1 MTRGDARELLM
12 QVLYQMESQQ
22 DFSEALKNRYLSEI
36 AGTRNQ
42 LPYINDIFE
51 KVTGNLQVIDAVI
64 DNNSDRWRIGRIPKV
79 DLAILRLAIAEML
92 YTEDIPRE
100 VSINEA
106 VNLAKKYST
115 DESGRFI
122 NGVLGKVI

>member
-22 DFSEALKNRYLSEI
+22 DFSEALKNRYLNEI

-42 LPYINDIFE
+42 LSYINDIFE
-51 KVTGNLQVIDAVI
+51 KVTDNLQVIDAVI
-64 DNNSDRWRIGRIPKV
+64 DNNSDHWRIGRIPKV

-92 YTEDIPRE
+92 YTEEIPRE

>member
-79 DLAILRLAIAEML
+79 DLAIFASCNRGNALRG
-92 YTEDIPRE
+92 R
-100 VSINEA
+100 
-106 VNLAKKYST
+106 YSERGF
-115 DESGRFI
+115 DQ
-122 NGVLGKVI
+122 

>member
-22 DFSEALKNRYLSEI
+22 DFSEALKNRYLNEI
-36 AGTRNQ
+36 TGTRNQ
-42 LPYINDIFE
+42 LSYINDIFE
-51 KVTGNLQVIDAVI
+51 KVTDNLQVIDAVI
-64 DNNSDRWRIGRIPKV
+64 DNNSDHWRIGRIPKV

-92 YTEDIPRE
+92 YTEEIPRE